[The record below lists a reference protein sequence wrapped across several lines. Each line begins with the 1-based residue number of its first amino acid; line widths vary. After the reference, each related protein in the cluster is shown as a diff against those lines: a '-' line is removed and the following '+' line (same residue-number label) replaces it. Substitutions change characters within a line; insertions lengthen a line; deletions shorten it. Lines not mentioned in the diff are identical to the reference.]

1 MAVTIVA
8 ADVALAAQVT
18 AVDAA
23 RLLPVA
29 TALVERYA
37 PDAPEA
43 IQNEAA
49 VRCAGWLGHTA
60 AGSIAKVET
69 GPKSTEYAVG
79 QTGALRHSG
88 AMSLLAPWKVR
99 RAGAV

>member
-1 MAVTIVA
+1 MAVTIEAADLAGPAQVDVA
-8 ADVALAAQVT
+8 AAT
-18 AVDAA
+18 

-37 PDAPEA
+37 PEAPEA
-43 IQNEAA
+43 LQNEAA
-49 VRCAGWLGHTA
+49 IRICGWLVHTA
-60 AGSIAKVET
+60 PGSIARVET
-69 GPKSTEYAVG
+69 GPRATEYAVA
-79 QTGALRHSG
+79 QKGALRHSG